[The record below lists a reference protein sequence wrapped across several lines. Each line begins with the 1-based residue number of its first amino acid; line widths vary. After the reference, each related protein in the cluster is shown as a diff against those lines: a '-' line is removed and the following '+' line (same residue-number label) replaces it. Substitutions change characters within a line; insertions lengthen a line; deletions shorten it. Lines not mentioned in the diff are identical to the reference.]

1 MGLQPS
7 ASKTELLLTCQR
19 PFDPTLES
27 EPDEPGEPA
36 RYGSAFHAIIAAC
49 LRSPVKKPLEK
60 NTPAYAKAVDRA
72 AKQHDVKD
80 AREEL
85 AGHVK
90 SSVKVL
96 RNWLIHEKLEIAEIE
111 TAYAVSTRADGSWR
125 ARAVEAHDE
134 DHVYTVDEDEL
145 PGTVDLVVQ
154 SANRKRRVVI
164 DHKTGIFESWLVN
177 DEDVR
182 FATPATVPQLR
193 TLGLAA
199 GSSLHSELGIFHA
212 DRKGLP
218 IVYAEPFEIED
229 QRAHAKELHA
239 AFDRIGGGFL
249 RPGEY
254 CKRCPA
260 RIGCPA
266 AAAHL
271 LVESSEVLVRAA
283 NNILLEP
290 IDPNGLCVLPTEPPP
305 EGMLEV
311 RAGALYDMV
320 KRFRELEKAVAV
332 ELKRLV
338 KAGAIIETKDGK
350 VLTIRE
356 QTYETLS
363 KKSVIEALG
372 KVAGE
377 KLLAQLRKKGVV
389 REATREMLVGEK

>member
-7 ASKTELLLTCQR
+7 ASKTELLLLCPR
-19 PFDPTLES
+19 PFDPGLVA

-36 RYGSAFHAIIAAC
+36 RYGSAFHQVIAAC

-60 NTPAYAKAVDRA
+60 SAGAYAKEIDRA
-72 AKQHDVKD
+72 AKRYDVKE

-96 RNWLIHEKLEIAEIE
+96 RNWLTREKLEIAEIE
-111 TAYAVSTRADGSWR
+111 TAYAVSAKSDGTWK
-125 ARAVEAHDE
+125 ARTIEAHDE
-134 DHVYTVDEDEL
+134 DHVYAVADDEL
-145 PGTVDLVVQ
+145 PGTVDLIARN
-154 SANRKRRVVI
+154 ANRKRRVVI
-164 DHKTGIFESWLVN
+164 DHKTGLFESWIAN
-177 DEDVR
+177 DENAR
-182 FATPATVPQLR
+182 FARPSTVSQLR

-199 GSSLHSELGIFHA
+199 GSLHGELGIFHA

-218 IVYAEPFEIED
+218 IVYAEPYEIED

-249 RPGEY
+249 RPDEY

-266 AAAHL
+266 AAAYL
-271 LVESSEVLVRAA
+271 LVESAAVLTEAA
-283 NNILLEP
+283 NKLMLEP
-290 IDPNGLCVLPTEPPP
+290 VDPNALCALPTEPPP

-311 RAGALYDMV
+311 RAGALYDML
-320 KRFRELEKAVAV
+320 KRFRELEKAGSA

-338 KAGAIIETKDGK
+338 RLGSVIETKDGK
-350 VLTIRE
+350 VLEIQE

-377 KLLAQLRKKGVV
+377 KLLMQLRKKGVI
-389 REATREMLVGEK
+389 REATREMLVAQK